1 MEQSPVGFVAAYYA
15 KPKLRFGRVEKTCG
29 PEVLLTS
36 ECSDCRSE
44 HSTPVLSFVAQRIPL
59 DLLLAGWRLPIE
71 RSDTPVSS
79 GSAHPKLVQKPSN

>member
-1 MEQSPVGFVAAYYA
+1 MIVSAGADWWSNPQSASWPRR
-15 KPKLRFGRVEKTCG
+15 KNLRSGI
-29 PEVLLTS
+29 LLTS

-59 DLLLAGWRLPIE
+59 DLLLAGSRLPIE